1 MPHPAGPAA
10 HAVPALSDPTPTLG
24 AVTTLYSAL
33 VVLHLLFMALLIGGY
48 AVAATQGGTANVVM
62 SWGARLQ
69 LLTGVALMGVAIA
82 NDQEVDHMLLGI
94 KLLVAL
100 VVVVLIEIGFAKQK
114 RGEPRPAMIHAAGV
128 LALVNFVI
136 GAVLL

>member
-1 MPHPAGPAA
+1 M
-10 HAVPALSDPTPTLG
+10 
-24 AVTTLYSAL
+24 TTLYSAL